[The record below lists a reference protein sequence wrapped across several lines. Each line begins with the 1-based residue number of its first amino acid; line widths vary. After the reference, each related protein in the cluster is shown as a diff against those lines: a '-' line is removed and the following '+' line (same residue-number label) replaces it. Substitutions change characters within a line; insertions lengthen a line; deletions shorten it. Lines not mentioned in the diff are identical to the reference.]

1 MPDHP
6 GREGDGP
13 TPKRGKPYLWAA
25 LVLLAVIVV
34 IDFHWKGSSGILG
47 EIDGRVQH
55 VMNLRLFSLGQA
67 SISIRFLLK
76 AILFLLLL
84 SAATRWLRQQVYV
97 SLRRAAMGE
106 SRAYLLARFS
116 SIILYGLGLLVGLEW
131 TGLNLNTLA
140 VVGGTLGIGVGFGL
154 QQIVGNWVAGLV
166 LMIEHPVRIG
176 DVISVKS
183 LAGTIVRIGGR
194 STWVRTYDDEVVI
207 IPNSDLINHQVI
219 NWTANDLKVRITLPV
234 GVGYQSDPEQV
245 RMLLLQIMEQNA
257 EVLKTPAPEVIFK
270 DFGDSSLDFHLRFW
284 ADVLPDR
291 DHYAL
296 RSDLY
301 FAILKTFRE
310 QGIEIP
316 FPQRDVHLRN
326 ADLPPTS

>member
-1 MPDHP
+1 MPADLHGDHN
-6 GREGDGP
+6 GQR
-13 TPKRGKPYLWAA
+13 PKRGNAYLLAA
-25 LVLLAVIVV
+25 LILVAVIVA
-34 IDFHWKGSSGILG
+34 IDADWKAFSGVLG
-47 EIDGRVQH
+47 GAGGDARRVMT
-55 VMNLRLFSLGQA
+55 VRLFSLGQTSV
-67 SISIRFLLK
+67 SILYLLK

-84 SAATRWLRQQVYV
+84 STVIRWVRHQIYIRF
-97 SLRRAAMGE
+97 RRTAMGD

-116 SIILYGLGLLVGLEW
+116 SITLYALGFLVGLEW

-140 VVGGTLGIGVGFGL
+140 IIGGTLGIGVGFGL

-166 LMIEHPVRIG
+166 LMIEQPVRIG
-176 DVISVKS
+176 DVISVKT
-183 LAGTIVRIGGR
+183 LAGTIVKIGGR

-207 IPNSDLINHQVI
+207 IPNSDLTTHQVV
-219 NWTANDLKVRITLPV
+219 NWTANDLKVRITIPV

-245 RMLLLQIMEQNA
+245 RTLLLQIMEQNP

-270 DFGDSSLDFHLRFW
+270 DFGDSSLDFCLRFW

-296 RSDLY
+296 KSDLY
-301 FAILKTFRE
+301 FAILKSFRE

-316 FPQRDVHLRN
+316 FPQRDVHLRTT
-326 ADLPPTS
+326 DVPRTS

>member
-6 GREGDGP
+6 EREPDVP

-25 LVLLAVIVV
+25 LVLLVVIVV
-34 IDFHWKGSSGILG
+34 VDFDWRDFSGILG
-47 EIDGRVQH
+47 ESGGRVRH
-55 VMNLRLFSLGQA
+55 ALNLRLFSLGQA
-67 SISIRFLLK
+67 SISILFVLK

-84 SAATRWLRQQVYV
+84 SAAIRWVRHQIYIR
-97 SLRRAAMGE
+97 LRRTAMGD
-106 SRAYLLARFS
+106 SRAFLLARFT
-116 SIILYGLGLLVGLEW
+116 SIVMYALGLLVGLEW

-140 VVGGTLGIGVGFGL
+140 IVGGTLGIGVGFGL

-166 LMIEHPVRIG
+166 LMIEQPVRIG

-183 LAGTIVRIGGR
+183 LAGTIVKIGGR

-207 IPNSDLINHQVI
+207 IPNSDLTTHQVV
-219 NWTANDLKVRITLPV
+219 NWTANDLKVRVTIPV

-245 RMLLLQIMEQNA
+245 RALLLQIMEQNA

-270 DFGDSSLDFHLRFW
+270 GLGESSLDFLLRFW
-284 ADVLPDR
+284 AEVSPDK

-296 RSDLY
+296 KSDLY
-301 FAILKTFRE
+301 FAILKTFRV

-316 FPQRDVHLRN
+316 FPQRDVHLRTTGI
-326 ADLPPTS
+326 PQTS